1 MKYSIL
7 VICLLVL
14 VSCKDTKKQEELT
27 KEDTISQTVEATTDH
42 HHEESTDVY
51 DNSWTDAIALNNN
64 AKWDANSETNEGV
77 LKMQDHLKAQATNT
91 LADYHQL
98 AETLNQDKNFVVKNC
113 TMKGASHDNLHV
125 WLLPL
130 MAKIDALSESTS
142 VADAEKIKESIEKNV
157 SAYFNYFQ

>member
-14 VSCKDTKKQEELT
+14 VSCKDTKKQEEIT
-27 KEDTISQTVEATTDH
+27 KEDTISQTVEATKDH
-42 HHEESTDVY
+42 YFEDEPSIY
-51 DNSWTDAIALNNN
+51 DNSWTNEIALNDGT
-64 AKWDANSETNEGV
+64 KWDANSETNEGV
-77 LKMQDHLKAQATNT
+77 LKMQDHLKNQATTT
-91 LADYHQL
+91 LDDFHLL

-130 MAKIDALSESTS
+130 MAKIDALSETTT
-142 VADAEKIKESIEKNV
+142 VGDAEKVKQSIEENV
-157 SAYFNYFQ
+157 NAYFNYFQ